1 MPSLPRIL
9 WDVLKGKR
17 VLLVSDYA
25 IANMVFIVEASLLL
39 ARKNTVYVVYAQPM
53 RLELFHNI
61 ASTRR
66 TENILE
72 RIILFDSLEGTRV
85 SKPLIV
91 YGIDYVPLNTLSTL
105 SNSIVFATAFKA
117 GKLAK
122 ILGARIAKLKRI
134 TGNEYLVEY
143 GYNKFRVIVDPNK
156 GVFPVKEG
164 IPSNLSRALEELSK
178 AMSEYGPLTYKDAV
192 YVLMG
197 SLKVG
202 KREAQE
208 MLKMLTM
215 KRYVRV
221 EGGYVLLEDYS
232 I

>member
-17 VLLVSDYA
+17 ILLVSDYA

-39 ARKNTVYVVYAQPM
+39 ARKGTVYVVYAQPM

-61 ASTRR
+61 ASTRK
-66 TENILE
+66 TENLLE
-72 RIILFDSLEGTRV
+72 RIVLFNSFEGVKT
-85 SKPLIV
+85 SKPLVI
-91 YGIDYVPLNTLSTL
+91 YGVDYIPLNTLPTL
-105 SNSIVFATAFKA
+105 SNAMVFATAFKT

-122 ILGARIAKLKRI
+122 ILRARIAKLRRI

-143 GYNKFRVIVDPNK
+143 GYSKFRVIVDPSK
-156 GVFPVKEG
+156 GVLSVREG
-164 IPSNLSRALEELSK
+164 MPSNLSRALEELSR

-197 SLKVG
+197 SLKVD

-208 MLKMLTM
+208 ILRTLTM